1 MCEPCP
7 RGRSGRHGNLLCVV
21 TVSVA
26 KRSDTIVRGEAK
38 DLVLALAAA
47 SHCRANMAA
56 SHARYMLSVAV
67 LALCVLPFVCGVPDD
82 AKIKTVVVLME
93 ENRRCVAR
101 HSPCFCMLGA
111 EAVVRCA

>member
-1 MCEPCP
+1 M
-7 RGRSGRHGNLLCVV
+7 LCVV